1 MTEQELIQQY
11 VEQLKSNIKV
21 TEHNEYTHARV
32 ALIKEYIEKPSHE
45 QYWLIEFER
54 HWIHERDNS

>member
-1 MTEQELIQQY
+1 MNTQDLIKEY
-11 VEQLKSNIKV
+11 YKQLRENIQIAD
-21 TEHNEYTHARV
+21 HDEYTHARV

-54 HWIHERDNS
+54 HWINERDNS